1 MGIGSLWPL
10 ALLVTIPLIILLYI
24 LKKKY
29 KEVEVSSSL
38 LWKEAYKNTQ
48 ANTPWEKLRMNIMM
62 ILQIL
67 IVLLV
72 IFALMNPFLKFG
84 GKTYKNLIVVVDT
97 TASMST
103 LYDGEK
109 TRLDKGKEVVR
120 DYIKSIKED
129 TNNYI
134 LAFNGTTN
142 LEGKSNIDEA
152 DQTYGSGDISNSL
165 SYIRSLGEQLEDY
178 EVLVVTDKNID
189 LGDLNGKVI
198 TLANSGE
205 NAAVTNLSH
214 KFIDNKIKVIATISN
229 TGNGDYSGDFSLYDG
244 DNLLKVDSLE
254 LSKGESKTLNYELQ
268 NLEGSYLKGELSKK
282 DLIAKDNTYYDVIS
296 SDKGKKILLVTDQNV
311 FLEKSFNT
319 IDNVELYKTND
330 VNNITDDS
338 YDLYV
343 FDNVMP
349 EAMPKSGSILFINP
363 TSNEFFK
370 VENKEEVGRAAGVS
384 EELSKY
390 TKGLEF
396 TLSNY
401 KKIDVPYFGKAFLK
415 INEDT
420 IGFFGEANGRKI
432 GALGFDIHNSDFA
445 LKKEFPLLIH
455 ELEEK
460 LIESGSL
467 YKNNFK
473 AGEEILIKG
482 TPLSE
487 KIQVKAPGKNYEEI
501 AQGTR
506 YNSISDLGLYKI
518 KETFEQGD
526 SKEALFSIN
535 FPASGESDL
544 AQENIGEV
552 NNMKDQTKILTKGLS
567 LIPVLLMLAL
577 IGLLTEWILYLKGN

>member
-67 IVLLV
+67 IVMLV

-109 TRLDKGKEVVR
+109 TRLDKGKEIVHN
-120 DYIKSIKED
+120 YIKSIKED

-152 DQTYGSGDISNSL
+152 VQTYGSGDISNSL

-229 TGNGDYSGDFSLYDG
+229 TGNSDYSGDFSLYDE

-330 VNNITDDS
+330 VNNITEDS

-349 EAMPKSGSILFINP
+349 EAMPKSGSILLINP

-370 VENKEEVGRAAGVS
+370 VENKEEVGRASGVS

-396 TLSNY
+396 TLSKY
-401 KKIDVPYFGKAFLK
+401 GKIDVPYFGKAFLK

-420 IGFFGEANGRKI
+420 IGFWGEVNGRKI

-460 LIESGSL
+460 LIESGIL

-473 AGEEILIKG
+473 AGEEIIIKG
-482 TPLSE
+482 TPLSD
-487 KIQVKAPGKNYEEI
+487 KLQVKAPGKNYEDI

-506 YNSISDLGLYKI
+506 YNSISDLGLYKV

-535 FPASGESDL
+535 FPASEESNL
-544 AQENIGEV
+544 SQENIGEV
-552 NNMKDQTKILTKGLS
+552 NNLKDQTKILTKGLS